1 MKQWRDLQ
9 GEEFALR
16 LQEMLEKKQYRE
28 LRGAFSL
35 FEAADIALLFE
46 EFEDKEL
53 LLFFRLLPKETAAE
67 VFVEMD
73 PEQKESLINSFS
85 DAYLREV
92 LAELYVDDTV
102 ELIEEMPAGVVRR
115 ILRNADE
122 VSREDINRIL
132 QYPKDSAGSMMTT
145 EYVRLYKDMT
155 VSEAFTRIR
164 RDAYDKETVYTCYV
178 TDENR
183 RLIGVVTV
191 RDLLVAE
198 EDAVIGDIMTEN
210 VIRAETHDDRETVA
224 NALSKYDFLAL
235 PVVDKGER
243 LVGIVTYDDASD
255 VLQEEITEDI
265 EKMAAIVP
273 TDKPYLRTGAFET
286 WSKRIPWLILLL
298 LSATFT
304 GAILS
309 TYESALSKVA
319 VLTVFIPML
328 MGTAGN
334 AGSQASVAVIRAL
347 SLGEVEMRDV
357 LAVLWKELRV
367 SLLCGVTLGLLG
379 FGKAILLDGAS
390 VIVALVVSVT
400 LAVTVLLAKL
410 AGCLLPLGAKRIGVD
425 PAVMASPFITT
436 IVDTLSLL
444 VYFAVATALIPELG

>member
-1 MKQWRDLQ
+1 MRQWRDLQ

-67 VFVEMD
+67 VFVEMA

-102 ELIEEMPAGVVRR
+102 ELIEEMPAGVVKR

-198 EDAVIGDIMTEN
+198 EDAIIGDIMTEN
-210 VIRAETHDDRETVA
+210 VIRAETHDDRESVA

-390 VIVALVVSVT
+390 VLVALVVSIT
-400 LAVTVLLAKL
+400 LAVTVLQAKL
-410 AGCLLPLGAKRIGVD
+410 AGCLLPLGAKRVGLD

-444 VYFAVATALIPELG
+444 VYFAVATALIPDLG

>member
-1 MKQWRDLQ
+1 M
-9 GEEFALR
+9 
-16 LQEMLEKKQYRE
+16 QEMLEKKQFRE

-35 FEAADIALLFE
+35 FEAPDIALLFE

-53 LLFFRLLPKETAAE
+53 LLFFRLLPKDTAAE

-73 PEQKESLINSFS
+73 ATQKESLINSFS

-92 LAELYVDDTV
+92 LSELYVDDTV
-102 ELIEEMPAGVVRR
+102 DLIEEMPAGVVKR
-115 ILRNADE
+115 ILRNTDE
-122 VSREDINRIL
+122 ASREDVNRIL
-132 QYPKDSAGSMMTT
+132 RYPKDSAGSMMTT
-145 EYVRLYKDMT
+145 EYVRLYRDMT
-155 VSEAFTRIR
+155 VAEAFARIR
-164 RDAYDKETVYTCYV
+164 RDAFDKETVYTCYV
-178 TDENR
+178 TETDR

-191 RDLLVAE
+191 RDLLMAE

-210 VIRAETHDDRETVA
+210 VICAETHDDRESVA
-224 NALSKYDFLAL
+224 QAMSKYDFLAL
-235 PVVDKGER
+235 PVVDMGGR

-255 VLQEEITEDI
+255 VLQEEMTEDI

-273 TDKPYLRTGAFET
+273 TDKPYLKTGAFAT

-304 GAILS
+304 GAILAS
-309 TYESALSKVA
+309 YESALSKVA

-357 LAVLWKELRV
+357 FAVLWKELRV
-367 SLLCGVTLGLLG
+367 AVLCGVTLGLLG

-390 VIVALVVSVT
+390 AVVALVVSLT
-400 LAVTVLLAKL
+400 LALTVLLAKL
-410 AGCLLPLGAKRIGVD
+410 AGCLLPLGAKRVGLD

-444 VYFAVATALIPELG
+444 VYFAVATALIPNLG

>member
-1 MKQWRDLQ
+1 MKQWMELQ
-9 GEEFALR
+9 EEGFALR
-16 LQEMLEKKQYRE
+16 LRDMLEKKQYRE

-35 FEAADIALLFE
+35 FEAPDLAHLFGQFE
-46 EFEDKEL
+46 EKEML
-53 LLFFRLLPKETAAE
+53 LLFRLLPKDTAAE
-67 VFVEMD
+67 VFVEMEA
-73 PEQKESLINSFS
+73 EQKESLIISFS
-85 DAYLREV
+85 DAYLQEV
-92 LAELYVDDTV
+92 LSELYIDDTV
-102 ELIEEMPAGVVRR
+102 ELIEEMPASLVKR

-122 VSREDINRIL
+122 ESREAINRIL
-132 QYPKDSAGSMMTT
+132 RYPKDSAGSMMTT

-155 VSEAFTRIR
+155 VAEAFESIR

-178 TDENR
+178 TERNR
-183 RLIGVVTV
+183 LLIGVVTV
-191 RDLLVAE
+191 RDLLMAE

-210 VIRAETHDDRETVA
+210 VIFAETMDDRESVA
-224 NALSKYDFLAL
+224 NAMSKYDFLAL
-235 PVVDKGER
+235 PVVDKGKR

-273 TDKPYLRTGAFET
+273 TDKPYLRTGTWET
-286 WSKRIPWLILLL
+286 WKSRIPWLMLLL

-309 TYESALSKVA
+309 SYESALSKVA
-319 VLTVFIPML
+319 ILTVFIPML

-357 LAVLWKELRV
+357 FAVLWKELRV
-367 SLLCGVTLGLLG
+367 ALLCGIALGAVG
-379 FGKAILLDGAS
+379 FGKAVWLDGAS
-390 VIVALVVSVT
+390 MEVAFVVSLT
-400 LAVTVLLAKL
+400 LALTVLLAKL
-410 AGCLLPLGAKRIGVD
+410 AGCLLPLGAKRIGLD

>member
-425 PAVMASPFITT
+425 PAVMARPFITT
-436 IVDTLSLL
+436 IVDTLSRL

>member
-1 MKQWRDLQ
+1 MKQWRELQ

-16 LQEMLEKKQYRE
+16 LRDMLEKKQYRE

-53 LLFFRLLPKETAAE
+53 ILFFRLLPKETAAE
-67 VFVEMD
+67 VFVEME

-85 DAYLREV
+85 DAFLREV
-92 LAELYVDDTV
+92 LSELYVDDTV
-102 ELIEEMPAGVVRR
+102 ELIEEMPAGVVKR
-115 ILRNADE
+115 ILRNTDE
-122 VSREDINRIL
+122 ASREDVNRIL
-132 QYPKDSAGSMMTT
+132 RYPKDSAGSMMTT
-145 EYVRLYKDMT
+145 EYVRLFKDMT

-178 TDENR
+178 TEPDR

-191 RDLLVAE
+191 RDLLMAD
-198 EDAVIGDIMTEN
+198 EDAIIGDIMTEN
-210 VIRAETHDDRETVA
+210 VIFAETHDDRESVA

-235 PVVDKGER
+235 PVVDKGKR

-255 VLQEEITEDI
+255 VLQEEITEDM

-347 SLGEVEMRDV
+347 SLGEVELRDV
-357 LAVLWKELRV
+357 LSVLWKELRV
-367 SLLCGVTLGLLG
+367 AVLCGVTLGILG

-390 VIVALVVSVT
+390 VAVALVVCVT
-400 LAVTVLLAKL
+400 LAITVLLAKL
-410 AGCLLPLGAKRIGVD
+410 AGCLLPLGAKRIGLD

-444 VYFAVATALIPELG
+444 VYFAVATALIPDLG

>member
-1 MKQWRDLQ
+1 M
-9 GEEFALR
+9 
-16 LQEMLEKKQYRE
+16 
-28 LRGAFSL
+28 
-35 FEAADIALLFE
+35 EA
-46 EFEDKEL
+46 
-53 LLFFRLLPKETAAE
+53 
-67 VFVEMD
+67 
-73 PEQKESLINSFS
+73 EQKESLINSFS
-85 DAYLREV
+85 DAYLQEV
-92 LAELYVDDTV
+92 LSELYIDDTV
-102 ELIEEMPAGVVRR
+102 ELIEEMPAGVVKR

-122 VSREDINRIL
+122 ESREAINRIL
-132 QYPKDSAGSMMTT
+132 RYPKDSAGSMMTT

-155 VSEAFTRIR
+155 VAEAFERIR

-178 TDENR
+178 TERNR
-183 RLIGVVTV
+183 LLIGVVTV
-191 RDLLVAE
+191 RDLLMAE

-210 VIRAETHDDRETVA
+210 VIFAETMDDRESVA
-224 NALSKYDFLAL
+224 NAMSKYDFLAL
-235 PVVDKGER
+235 PVVDKGKR

-273 TDKPYLRTGAFET
+273 TDKPYLRTGTWET
-286 WSKRIPWLILLL
+286 WKSRIPWLMLLL

-309 TYESALSKVA
+309 SYESALSKVA
-319 VLTVFIPML
+319 ILTVFIPML

-347 SLGEVEMRDV
+347 SLGEVQMRDV
-357 LAVLWKELRV
+357 FAVLWKELRV
-367 SLLCGVTLGLLG
+367 ALLCGIALGAVG

-390 VIVALVVSVT
+390 VTVALVVSLT
-400 LAVTVLLAKL
+400 LALTVLMAKL
-410 AGCLLPLGAKRIGVD
+410 AGCLLPLGAKRVGLD